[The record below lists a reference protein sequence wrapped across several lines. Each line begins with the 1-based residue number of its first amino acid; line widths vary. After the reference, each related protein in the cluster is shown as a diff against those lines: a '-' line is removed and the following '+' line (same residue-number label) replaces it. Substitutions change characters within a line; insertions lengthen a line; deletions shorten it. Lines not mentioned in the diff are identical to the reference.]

1 MSVNGNLLLETESAV
16 FVRVEEFDQA
26 VGLALTHSEVA
37 LVPQEVED
45 LD

>member
-1 MSVNGNLLLETESAV
+1 MSSNGNLLLETESAV

-26 VGLALTHSEVA
+26 VGLTLAHGEVP